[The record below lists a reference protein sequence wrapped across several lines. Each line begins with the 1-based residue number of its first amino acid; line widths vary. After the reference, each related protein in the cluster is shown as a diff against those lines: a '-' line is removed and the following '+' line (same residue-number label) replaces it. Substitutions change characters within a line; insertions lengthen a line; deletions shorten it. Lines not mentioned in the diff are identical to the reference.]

1 MTVFGNARVVTPE
14 GVVEGR
20 LEVEGGRI
28 ARVAAGAA
36 PDGAEDLG
44 GRWIVP
50 GFVDIHVHGGAGGA
64 FPSGDAG
71 ESAKARAFHLS
82 KGTTTLVASLVT
94 APLDD
99 LLRAASVLA
108 DLADDGVIDGI
119 HFEGPYLSAI
129 RCGAQDPRNLRTPD
143 RGELA
148 SLLKAARGHAR
159 MMTVAPELPGSLDL
173 TKDLVAEGVIA
184 AAGHTDASYEQTLAA
199 IEAGATVATHL
210 YNGMR
215 GLAHREP
222 GPIAALLADERITV
236 ELISDGVHL
245 HPGAL
250 RLALAAAGTGRTAF
264 VTDAMAAAGLG
275 DGSYMLGP
283 MRVEV
288 QGGAARL
295 AGGTSLAGST
305 LTMDEAFRR
314 AVTDGGLS
322 MVEAAQ
328 VTALSPARA
337 LGLAEHTGS
346 IEPGKSADL
355 VILDVDLRPSA
366 VLKSGRPVAV

>member
-148 SLLKAARGHAR
+148 ALLKAARGHAR
-159 MMTVAPELPGSLDL
+159 MMTIAPELPGSLDL
-173 TKDLVAEGVIA
+173 IRDLVAAGVIA
-184 AAGHTDASYEQTLAA
+184 AAGHTDASFEETLAA
-199 IEAGATVATHL
+199 VDAGATVATHL

-222 GPIAALLADERITV
+222 GPIAALLADGRVTV
-236 ELISDGVHL
+236 ELIADGVHL

-264 VTDAMAAAGLG
+264 ITDAMAAAGLG
-275 DGSYMLGP
+275 DGTYMLGP
-283 MRVEV
+283 MKVEV
-288 QGGAARL
+288 HAGAARL

-314 AVTDGGLS
+314 AVRDAGLS
-322 MVEAAQ
+322 MVEAAE
-328 VTALSPARA
+328 VTALSPART
-337 LGLAEHTGS
+337 LGLAGRAGS

-355 VILDVDLRPSA
+355 AVLDDDLDVTA
-366 VLKSGRPVAV
+366 VYKSGRPVR